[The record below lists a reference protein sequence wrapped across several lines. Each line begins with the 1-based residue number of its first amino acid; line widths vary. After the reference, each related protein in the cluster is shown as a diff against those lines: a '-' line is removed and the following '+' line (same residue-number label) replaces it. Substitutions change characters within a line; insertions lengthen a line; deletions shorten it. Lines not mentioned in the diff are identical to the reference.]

1 MHKGIRCLIFL
12 LPIISQVPAGE
23 ESQTPDQVL
32 EVAGKALPWVQEEG
46 QWWIEKKKCVS
57 CHHTSFGIWV
67 GNLAKEN
74 GLPFPDTLLTEWRDW
89 AWKHQ
94 LSPREKKEPTEADE
108 QIGDRNIEGLSQL
121 LLNGSEP
128 LSKEAAEQFRKK
140 ISAQQKKAGHWSP
153 YGQLPRQ
160 VRPIEETTAVSTMWA
175 ALALQEGEAE
185 EKAQGWLK
193 KNDASGFQAKTT
205 EWFALEALRKRDD
218 ESLEILVKRQNED
231 GGWSWLAGEE
241 SSDPMATGQA
251 LLAIGRLGKQA
262 DYPAE
267 ISRAVQF
274 LKKTQNEEGY
284 WKTFSTKDREEE
296 TRISNFWGTT
306 WAVIGLLESK
316 QK

>member
-67 GNLAKEN
+67 GN
-74 GLPFPDTLLTEWRDW
+74 W

-128 LSKEAAEQFRKK
+128 LSKEAAEQFRKM

-160 VRPIEETTAVSTMWA
+160 VPRCGRHWPCRK
-175 ALALQEGEAE
+175 G
-185 EKAQGWLK
+185 K
-193 KNDASGFQAKTT
+193 
-205 EWFALEALRKRDD
+205 LRKRH
-218 ESLEILVKRQNED
+218 R
-231 GGWSWLAGEE
+231 AG
-241 SSDPMATGQA
+241 
-251 LLAIGRLGKQA
+251 
-262 DYPAE
+262 
-267 ISRAVQF
+267 
-274 LKKTQNEEGY
+274 
-284 WKTFSTKDREEE
+284 
-296 TRISNFWGTT
+296 
-306 WAVIGLLESK
+306 
-316 QK
+316 